1 VPEQND
7 ELNFEQLLAYSDEP
21 DSDEFVANVMH
32 KVRQERRKRQLVLFI
47 FGLAGAAFGVLGAF
61 LLSDSITRLFSSLP
75 VTGTMQAALLVSAAV
90 AFYVWFMND
99 DLNLTV

>member
-1 VPEQND
+1 MPEQKD

-21 DSDEFVANVMH
+21 DSGEFVKNVMH
-32 KVRQERRKRQLVLFI
+32 DVRQERRKRQLVLFI
-47 FGLAGAAFGVLGAF
+47 FGLVGAAFGVFGAF

-75 VTGTMQAALLVSAAV
+75 ATGTMQAVLLVSAVV

-99 DLNLTV
+99 DLSLPG